1 MVWPP
6 GPCSAEAEARACAH
20 VLCSPLVAGPPLAM
34 FSLSTGLGLCPGSY
48 SLRCLVRVLT
58 SAWILFA
65 PYLRAASSFPHPH
78 YLMVGLPLQ
87 VIWAPKLYP
96 HVHFLV
102 QFQILSLFEPLR
114 SVFLVL
120 AAQESQM
127 EEIKKNTRTWCLPRP
142 FKTNSLGMG
151 AGLLYILKAPLLI

>member
-1 MVWPP
+1 M
-6 GPCSAEAEARACAH
+6 CACAGLSPGSRPVPCH
-20 VLCSPLVAGPPLAM
+20 LQPFCRSWPLPWLLLSPLLRNSADNCLDLICPL
-34 FSLSTGLGLCPGSY
+34 FEG
-48 SLRCLVRVLT
+48 
-58 SAWILFA
+58 WIL
-65 PYLRAASSFPHPH
+65 FPHPH
-78 YLMVGLPLQ
+78 YLMVGLPFQ
-87 VIWAPKLYP
+87 VIWAPKLYL

-127 EEIKKNTRTWCLPRP
+127 EEMKKNTRTWCLPRP